1 MLTDNECLV
10 CEYVSVPKEIRG
22 FNPGAFVAGVVEGVV
37 GGLGF
42 EMRDAEGRGVGGWR
56 RRGRDGDGGKT
67 LGRGWEGGG
76 QGGVTAHWVGGEDE
90 GGGGGGSVVGRKT
103 VFLIRFSEE
112 VVRREEAGVR

>member
-56 RRGRDGDGGKT
+56 RRREEGGKGM
-67 LGRGWEGGG
+67 GRGWEGGG
-76 QGGVTAHWVGGEDE
+76 QGGVTAHWVGDEDE
-90 GGGGGGSVVGRKT
+90 AGGGAGGGSVVGRKT

-112 VVRREEAGVR
+112 VVRREEAAGR